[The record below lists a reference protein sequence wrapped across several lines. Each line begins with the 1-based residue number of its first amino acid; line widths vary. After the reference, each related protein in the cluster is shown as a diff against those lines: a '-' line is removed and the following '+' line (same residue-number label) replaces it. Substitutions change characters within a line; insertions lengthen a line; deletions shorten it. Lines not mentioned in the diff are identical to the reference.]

1 MLGPL
6 ILWAIG
12 PADLGLAFLIVTI
25 IGVSDVLERARLRY
39 LKKAP

>member
-12 PADLGLAFLIVTI
+12 PADLGLVFIIVTI
-25 IGVSDVLERARLRY
+25 IGVSDMLERARLQY
-39 LKKAP
+39 LKEVR